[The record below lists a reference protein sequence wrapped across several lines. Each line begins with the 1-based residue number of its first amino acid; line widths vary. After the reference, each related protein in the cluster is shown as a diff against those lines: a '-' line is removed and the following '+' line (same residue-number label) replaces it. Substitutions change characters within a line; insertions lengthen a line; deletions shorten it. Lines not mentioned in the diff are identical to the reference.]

1 MDGCIIFVC
10 FSHPFFVARETLSSM
25 EKWLK
30 NKFGKEEYINMITST
45 SNQQIKKI
53 IQLAKKGKVRR
64 EEDVFLVEGLRMY
77 QEAPQEKIVKTY
89 VSESF
94 WKKEQ
99 KRFQDK
105 EIEIVEDRI
114 FQSASDTITPQGILS
129 IVRQYHYQME
139 EFWKKENPFF
149 LVLENIQDPG
159 NMGTIFRT
167 AEGAGVDGIFL
178 SKDCVDIYNPKVIRS
193 TMGSI
198 YRMPF
203 LYTDCVTDLVTQLQ
217 NKKVRVFAA
226 HLKGEKNY
234 DQENY
239 LSGTAFLIGNEGNG
253 LTEEL
258 AQKADCYI
266 KIPMAG
272 KVESLN
278 AAVAASILMYEVS
291 RQRRGRREI

>member
-1 MDGCIIFVC
+1 
-10 FSHPFFVARETLSSM
+10 
-25 EKWLK
+25 
-30 NKFGKEEYINMITST
+30 
-45 SNQQIKKI
+45 
-53 IQLAKKGKVRR
+53 
-64 EEDVFLVEGLRMY
+64 MY

-94 WKKEQ
+94 WKREQ

-114 FQSASDTITPQGILS
+114 FQNASDTITPQGILS